1 MIEGHVWE
9 KSAGGKKCL
18 HMGRVVDSS
27 ELKCNIRYVYIH
39 STFWRGNV
47 FCCASPLLDLG
58 SAGIHLRN
66 AHSLSLT

>member
-1 MIEGHVWE
+1 MCGRKTLV
-9 KSAGGKKCL
+9 GGKYL

-27 ELKCNIRYVYIH
+27 ELKCNISYVYIH

-58 SAGIHLRN
+58 TAGIHLRN